1 LIAARAQR
9 GISDSILSN
18 DSDFSGR
25 SSLVEGI
32 FHERSPKATI
42 KQAPF
47 PTSRLRQIAY
57 LSQSL
62 AARNLALDLACPAQ
76 KWPHYLHKSTRGARG
91 VCGGRF
97 VVAGTILG
105 YC

>member
-62 AARNLALDLACPAQ
+62 AARKLALDLACPAQ
-76 KWPHYLHKSTRGARG
+76 KWPMYASFSEDQASRKRWWEKHFPASKKIR
-91 VCGGRF
+91 V
-97 VVAGTILG
+97 
-105 YC
+105 